1 MTAAA
6 LDLSVGAAVILD
18 EDEWHVERREPH
30 AGRVHLV
37 KHDGSRQC
45 LTFRFLSG
53 HPRCRSS
60 SRTAAAGADRGR
72 QPKSLGDLKPT
83 QLDLARLRFAHLME
97 INTGFRSGDP
107 DKPGP
112 GEPKPEYDPDLTT
125 VTERRLAK
133 VAELKAM
140 DRQEAKLLALDK
152 VSLSTLIR
160 WERARRKDGLIGCAD
175 ERWLRESGGHPS
187 LTAEVREA
195 IHAVRKE
202 TLHGPKVSMRTRE
215 RKIRQYVREQFGDEV
230 KVPSYP
236 VLRRVWI
243 EWFGSGRRR
252 QRYERSAELPTQG
265 GYILIDRPGQ
275 VVALDTTVLPVM
287 VRESVFGDAVKVHL
301 TLALCAYTHS
311 ICAFRLTLVSDTSVD
326 VAMLLRDV
334 MLPLPMREDW
344 GEEMEWPYPG
354 LPAAV
359 VAEFA
364 GHEVAGLPFFAP
376 ETVTTDHGSVYR
388 NHHLVQ
394 VQQKLGCNILPARTL
409 RPTDKQA
416 VERVFGSIRSLLFEY
431 LPGYTG
437 IDATDRGADPE
448 GDAVLT
454 VAEMEHVIATW
465 VVGFWQTRRL
475 GEYAP
480 HWDPG
485 GDHSPNSLIT
495 ASFDQGGFALE
506 IPSPEL
512 YYEIL
517 PEHAVRKIDERR
529 GVKIR
534 GLWYDGRAL
543 ASYRGQ
549 RSSRGGTRQ
558 TKWIVHREP
567 RDRRTVFFQDP
578 LTHAWHPLRWTGLPP
593 DGVVPAFGDK
603 RVTELLQRVKQA
615 GLRPRTDAELLPHL
629 LDLMRA
635 THPVDRWPTRLTKS
649 QRVEIAREREM
660 SKAAAAD
667 RPAAASPQKTGQR
680 LSSPSRPAA
689 LAPDPERRRKRE
701 AAVAGQL
708 EPPPRLGEEVRRRN
722 LFALPPA
729 DDAEAAR

>member
-1 MTAAA
+1 MR
-6 LDLSVGAAVILD
+6 SVVQ
-18 EDEWHVERREPH
+18 
-30 AGRVHLV
+30 
-37 KHDGSRQC
+37 S
-45 LTFRFLSG
+45 
-53 HPRCRSS
+53 
-60 SRTAAAGADRGR
+60 
-72 QPKSLGDLKPT
+72 
-83 QLDLARLRFAHLME
+83 
-97 INTGFRSGDP
+97 TG
-107 DKPGP
+107 
-112 GEPKPEYDPDLTT
+112 
-125 VTERRLAK
+125 
-133 VAELKAM
+133 
-140 DRQEAKLLALDK
+140 
-152 VSLSTLIR
+152 
-160 WERARRKDGLIGCAD
+160 
-175 ERWLRESGGHPS
+175 
-187 LTAEVREA
+187 
-195 IHAVRKE
+195 
-202 TLHGPKVSMRTRE
+202 
-215 RKIRQYVREQFGDEV
+215 
-230 KVPSYP
+230 
-236 VLRRVWI
+236 
-243 EWFGSGRRR
+243 
-252 QRYERSAELPTQG
+252 
-265 GYILIDRPGQ
+265 
-275 VVALDTTVLPVM
+275 
-287 VRESVFGDAVKVHL
+287 
-301 TLALCAYTHS
+301 
-311 ICAFRLTLVSDTSVD
+311 
-326 VAMLLRDV
+326 
-334 MLPLPMREDW
+334 
-344 GEEMEWPYPG
+344 
-354 LPAAV
+354 
-359 VAEFA
+359 
-364 GHEVAGLPFFAP
+364 
-376 ETVTTDHGSVYR
+376 

-416 VERVFGSIRSLLFEY
+416 VERVFGSIRSLLFEH

-454 VAEMEHVIATW
+454 IAEMEHVIATW
-465 VVGFWQTRRL
+465 VVRFWQTRCL

-485 GDHSPNSLIT
+485 GDHSPNSLIA

-506 IPSPEL
+506 VPSPEL

-543 ASYRGQ
+543 DPYRGQ

-660 SKAAAAD
+660 AKAAAAD
-667 RPAAASPQKTGQR
+667 RPAAASPQKTRQR
-680 LSSPSRPAA
+680 PSSPSRPAA